1 MRDLNELRIE
11 IDSIDSQL
19 IQLFEKRMDIVKE
32 VIEYKLSHDMPIY
45 QSDRE
50 KEVLKKNLSK
60 VENKELI
67 QYASMFLENMMHIS
81 KSYQSDIK
89 DKKI

>member
-19 IQLFEKRMDIVKE
+19 IELFEKRMDIVKE

-50 KEVLKKNLSK
+50 QEVIKKNLAKIS
-60 VENKELI
+60 NSDLL
-67 QYASMFLENMMHIS
+67 QYASLFLENMMQIS

-89 DKKI
+89 DHKI

>member
-19 IQLFEKRMDIVKE
+19 IELFEKRMDIVKE
-32 VIEYKLSHDMPIY
+32 VIEYKLSHDMLIY

-50 KEVLKKNLSK
+50 SDVIEKNLAK
-60 VENKELI
+60 INNPDLL
-67 QYASMFLENMMHIS
+67 QYASLFLQNMMQIS

-89 DKKI
+89 DHKI